1 MLWYWCVSAGQT
13 GVIVGACAVL
23 FILLL
28 ISGGIVWKICCKRAK
43 KDTYNAKRF
52 RSEWLSLIR
61 LWSRPEV
68 TKVCFH
74 RKVHSAP
81 NKLNTIFQQPDPKDR
96 PQISDPTLME
106 TTTTQACTPLMLTPS
121 RPPPQVQQSTS
132 SQSPLS
138 WEQWTYCVGGF
149 FLIHS
154 HQRNSLHHQQHHT
167 QKW

>member
-1 MLWYWCVSAGQT
+1 MV
-13 GVIVGACAVL
+13 
-23 FILLL
+23 
-28 ISGGIVWKICCKRAK
+28 
-43 KDTYNAKRF
+43 
-52 RSEWLSLIR
+52 LSLIC

-106 TTTTQACTPLMLTPS
+106 TTATQATTPLMLTPS

-132 SQSPLS
+132 SQSALN
-138 WEQWTYCVGGF
+138 WEQWTYCGLFWFTATKEILYTTSNITHRSGKLPYRCLTFVNFYFTILKEF
-149 FLIHS
+149 FYICLSGSYIRVCS
-154 HQRNSLHHQQHHT
+154 NKVACCPRQPSLWYDCDLGQ
-167 QKW
+167 